1 MKFALENNYP
11 TAMIR
16 MCGCRRRGRWMSV
29 GLLAASLC
37 LLVFLIRDPR
47 VSFDENS
54 DVMIPLKSKHKNQE
68 EYIDKRG
75 IHVVV
80 GHYMG
85 EDTPGKTAPNLTDEI
100 LNTNGYNPHVGAGEN
115 GDPVQIPNWEMGKMQ
130 RLYHINKFNLLASD
144 RISVNRSLPDVR
156 KKRCHDTSFDIDAL
170 PTTSV
175 VIVFH
180 NEAWSTLL
188 RTVHSVI
195 ARSPRQLLRE
205 ILLVDDASERTFLK
219 EPLEEYVSKLPVAV
233 RVIRSPKRTGLIRAR
248 LLGAQEAKGEVLTFL
263 DAHCEATIGWLEPLL
278 SRIAEDNK
286 RVVCPIID
294 IIHEDTFQYVKSFE
308 LHWGAFNW
316 NLHFRWYTLGQKE
329 LDQRKRDITE
339 AYRTPAMAGGLF
351 SIHKDYFYRIGAY
364 DRNMDVWGGENLEMS
379 FRVWMCGGSIEIAPC
394 SHVGHVFRKSS
405 PYTFPGEGGVGGV
418 LYRNLARV
426 ALVWLDDWAEFYF
439 KINAEAAK
447 VRDDVVVKDRVMLR
461 DRLSCHTFEWYLQ
474 NIWPENFFPA
484 KDRFVGKIRHDSLG
498 KCLQRPMGK
507 GGSSQPTGTAVLH
520 ECVYEVY
527 PSQIFVFSKKG
538 KDRESCME
546 SCTCQPI
553 TSSCQSG
560 SLSKVSQL
568 SLNISVQHKQTGW
581 CLDLPSK
588 SNPDTLSL
596 SKCDSYSASQKW
608 NFEHL
613 AAPDYASNR
622 SHASLTNALKV
633 LDRDLSLGN
642 LLAQGLRLIAK
653 YIKRCHKRFQRL
665 RYDSNIISKVK
676 ICDFD
681 IAQCCST
688 LTMVTSSAHYPT
700 HAGHCLLEVGVDCEQ
715 PTTEFMTAF
724 HGQRLPW

>member
-1 MKFALENNYP
+1 MVKSALGKNYR
-11 TAMIR
+11 AIMIR
-16 MCGCRRRGRWMSV
+16 MYSCRRRGRWLSA
-29 GLLAASLC
+29 GLLALA
-37 LLVFLIRDPR
+37 LLLLIFLIRDPR

-85 EDTPGKTAPNLTDEI
+85 EDIPGKSTPNLTDEI

-156 KKRCHDTSFDIDAL
+156 KKRCHDKTFAVSSL

-175 VIVFH
+175 IIVFH

-195 ARSPRQLLRE
+195 SRSPRQLLRE

-219 EPLEEYVSKLPVAV
+219 EPLEEYVSKLHVPV
-233 RVIRSPKRTGLIRAR
+233 RVIRSPSRTGLIRAR

-329 LDQRKRDITE
+329 LDQRKKDITE

-351 SIHKDYFYRIGAY
+351 SIHKDYFYKIGAY

-447 VRDDVVVKDRVMLR
+447 VRNDVVVKDRVMLR

-507 GGSSQPTGTAVLH
+507 GGSNQPTGTAVLR

-538 KDRESCME
+538 YIMTDESVCLDAPDAE
-546 SCTCQPI
+546 SAKNPQVRIMACNEYERQKWTYKEDTKQ
-553 TSSCQSG
+553 
-560 SLSKVSQL
+560 
-568 SLNISVQHKQTGW
+568 VQHKQTGW

-596 SKCDSYSASQKW
+596 SMCDTYSTSQRW
-608 NFEHL
+608 NFEHV
-613 AAPDYASNR
+613 DW
-622 SHASLTNALKV
+622 
-633 LDRDLSLGN
+633 
-642 LLAQGLRLIAK
+642 AK
-653 YIKRCHKRFQRL
+653 GR
-665 RYDSNIISKVK
+665 
-676 ICDFD
+676 
-681 IAQCCST
+681 
-688 LTMVTSSAHYPT
+688 
-700 HAGHCLLEVGVDCEQ
+700 
-715 PTTEFMTAF
+715 
-724 HGQRLPW
+724 